1 MSRARVYAMVQ
12 QEKRDLTALLRELT
26 PQEWESPSLCA
37 GWRVRDVV
45 AHVLYDGTPLLRYG
59 CEVIRVRGSADRL
72 NRLYLDRAREWPTEE
87 LLAAFESTI
96 ARSYSARIQP
106 KLVLADLLIHQ
117 QDIRRPL
124 NRLRTVP
131 EGTLRTVL
139 DNPDPFIHSK
149 RRLRGLR
156 WTATDIEWTD
166 GTGPEIYGPGEAIV
180 MAVGGRSSAL
190 AQLDGPGVAILR
202 TRLDGE

>member
-72 NRLYLDRAREWPTEE
+72 NRLYLDRAR
-87 LLAAFESTI
+87 
-96 ARSYSARIQP
+96 
-106 KLVLADLLIHQ
+106 VAD
-117 QDIRRPL
+117 R
-124 NRLRTVP
+124 
-131 EGTLRTVL
+131 
-139 DNPDPFIHSK
+139 
-149 RRLRGLR
+149 
-156 WTATDIEWTD
+156 
-166 GTGPEIYGPGEAIV
+166 
-180 MAVGGRSSAL
+180 
-190 AQLDGPGVAILR
+190 
-202 TRLDGE
+202 